1 MKNLLL
7 LFSLSP
13 LLFAC
18 SPKSTVIVLESN
30 QSMCITGKGQ
40 GQDGAINPYTNR
52 NSIAE
57 VENLG
62 ENTFSVR
69 VQEDYEVLETI
80 TLEAGEKQS
89 IPLSPGKEIYFDSDL
104 PAEAGISFVKAK

>member
-1 MKNLLL
+1 MKNVLL
-7 LFSLSP
+7 LFCLSL

-18 SPKSTVIVLESN
+18 TPKAAVIVLESN

-40 GQDGAINPYTNR
+40 GQDGAINPYIDR
-52 NSIAE
+52 NSIAK

-69 VQEDYEVLETI
+69 VQEDYEVLQTI
-80 TLEAGEKQS
+80 TLKAGEKQS

-104 PAEAGISFVKAK
+104 PAEAGISFVKAR